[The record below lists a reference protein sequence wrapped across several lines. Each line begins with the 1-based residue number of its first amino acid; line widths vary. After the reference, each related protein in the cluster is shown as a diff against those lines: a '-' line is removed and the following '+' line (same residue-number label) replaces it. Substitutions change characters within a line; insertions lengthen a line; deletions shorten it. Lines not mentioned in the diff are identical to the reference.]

1 MSGKPLNEHI
11 VPMMLPNGYVYG
23 EQALNKM
30 ARENEGNI
38 VCPRTK
44 EVFLLSAAAKLYVI

>member
-1 MSGKPLNEHI
+1 MSGKPLNEHN

-30 ARENEGNI
+30 ARENDGNI

-44 EVFLLSAAAKLYVI
+44 EVFTLSAALKVYVM